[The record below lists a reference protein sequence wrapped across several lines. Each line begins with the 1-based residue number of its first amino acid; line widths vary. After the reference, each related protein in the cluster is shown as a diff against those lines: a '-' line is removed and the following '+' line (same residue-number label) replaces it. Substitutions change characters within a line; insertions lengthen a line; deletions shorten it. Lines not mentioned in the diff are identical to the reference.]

1 MDETQ
6 HKLAAILSVFCEN
19 AAGDAARVATH
30 RGDPCATT
38 HDVVRALKLQAL
50 PSSGFFAHPDLASR
64 AQGHY
69 NALTNSSTRGGAHS
83 HPTYPSIVPVDE
95 LVRRMRDADA
105 EFDAWAPD
113 TPETR
118 TVKRAIERTATE
130 FLGDL
135 P

>member
-30 RGDPCATT
+30 RGDQCATT
-38 HDVVRALKLQAL
+38 DDVVRALKLQAL

-69 NALTNSSTRGGAHS
+69 DALTNSGTYRGTHS
-83 HPTYPSIVPVDE
+83 EPRYPSTIPVDE
-95 LVRRMRDADA
+95 LARRMRDADA
-105 EFDAWAPD
+105 EFDAWDPD

-118 TVKRAIERTATE
+118 TVKRAIVHTALE
-130 FLGDL
+130 FQADL